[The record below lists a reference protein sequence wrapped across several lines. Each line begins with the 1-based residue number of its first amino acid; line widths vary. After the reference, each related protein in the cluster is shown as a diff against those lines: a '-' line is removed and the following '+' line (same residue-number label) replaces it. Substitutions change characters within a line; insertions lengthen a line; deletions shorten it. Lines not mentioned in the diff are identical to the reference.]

1 MRDRESIGGLLKNR
15 REKKWDKKQRVN
27 KTREG
32 EEEGKRERER
42 GKKSRATKVA
52 SHAMVH
58 GQTRTNW
65 QRGIFIF
72 NNIDVAI
79 LDVHFVT
86 VLIHQRPANLYATR
100 N

>member
-42 GKKSRATKVA
+42 GKKKQSDEGCFPRDGTRANANKLA
-52 SHAMVH
+52 E
-58 GQTRTNW
+58 R
-65 QRGIFIF
+65 
-72 NNIDVAI
+72 NIY
-79 LDVHFVT
+79 F
-86 VLIHQRPANLYATR
+86 Q
-100 N
+100 

>member
-32 EEEGKRERER
+32 EEEGERER
-42 GKKSRATKVA
+42 DEKKSRATKVA

>member
-42 GKKSRATKVA
+42 EKKKKAERRRLLPTRWYTGKREQIGREEYLFSIISMSRF
-52 SHAMVH
+52 SMY
-58 GQTRTNW
+58 
-65 QRGIFIF
+65 IS
-72 NNIDVAI
+72 
-79 LDVHFVT
+79 
-86 VLIHQRPANLYATR
+86 
-100 N
+100 